1 MRRLRL
7 AYQRPIDTPERK
19 EPVVNDNLISLAAD
33 AARATISAA
42 ARLGGGAT
50 WHAFS
55 DRIARL
61 WGSPDEEPQV
71 AELRTA
77 ATELADRLRPGSP
90 AAAEATPQELTRWA
104 ARYSDLL
111 QRQPASADSLRTLIG
126 DINQTRN
133 DNRDQGGDVTVVTG
147 RTVLNNQVI
156 FGANGT
162 YINSRTVGATAVL
175 LLIATLVIYLVLR
188 PDQPS
193 EEKAF
198 PSGSPVATA
207 ETQHVLADSCGP
219 GLPSAA
225 EPADGADDPSARQSY
240 SYKVGSASGDGR
252 DLAPG
257 GSIRQA
263 FVAGRAYLSQASAI
277 VGVANDRAHRIG
289 FQITTLDG
297 RVLMDAIENETPA
310 NNNKDVVHNIQPA
323 AKVNVR
329 DVLLLIVTNKSGERV
344 RFFVDPPISNQV
356 PAAYAACITGQT
368 EMPGRH
374 ADLRGHILSGS
385 VIGQD
390 FA

>member
-1 MRRLRL
+1 
-7 AYQRPIDTPERK
+7 
-19 EPVVNDNLISLAAD
+19 VNDTLISLAAD
-33 AARATISAA
+33 AAKATISAA
-42 ARLGGGAT
+42 TRLGGGAAWRT
-50 WHAFS
+50 IS

-61 WGSPDEEPQV
+61 WGSPDEEPQA

-77 ATELADRLRPGSP
+77 ATELADRLQPGSP
-90 AAAEATPQELTRWA
+90 TAAEATTEELTRWA
-104 ARYSDLL
+104 ARYSELL
-111 QRQPASADSLRTLIG
+111 QRQPASADTLRTLVG

-156 FGANGT
+156 VGANGT

-188 PDQPS
+188 PDQSS
-193 EEKAF
+193 EDKAF
-198 PSGSPVATA
+198 PSRSAVATA
-207 ETQHVLADSCGP
+207 EPKGALADSCGS
-219 GLPSAA
+219 GLPPAA
-225 EPADGADDPSARQSY
+225 EPANGADDPSSRQSY

-263 FVAGRAYLSQASAI
+263 FVAGRPYLTQVSAI
-277 VGVANDRAHRIG
+277 VGVANDRPHRIS

-297 RVLMDAIENETPA
+297 RVLTDAAENETPA

-323 AKVNVR
+323 VKVNVR

-356 PAAYAACITGQT
+356 PAAYAACITGQA

-374 ADLRGHILSGS
+374 ADLRGHVLAGS
-385 VIGQD
+385 VTAQD
-390 FA
+390 LA